1 MKRSNQWYKRIWKE
15 ELQQMDGWYSN
26 IIKSGKESLELSG
39 KLMEIDLN
47 TGVLKVY
54 HNDKKLRGL
63 IGKTA
68 KTIIKDSKQLQR
80 VRFKVPKQ
88 IVLCLNNMK

>member
-1 MKRSNQWYKRIWKE
+1 MAYIQI
-15 ELQQMDGWYSN
+15 

-39 KLMEIDLN
+39 KLMEIDIN

-68 KTIIKDSKQLQR
+68 KTVIKDSKQLQEPG
-80 VRFKVPKQ
+80 FKVPKQ
-88 IVLCLNNMK
+88 IVQGLDTTLVKLSWIVFKMASSTLYSIS

>member
-1 MKRSNQWYKRIWKE
+1 MTDIQ
-15 ELQQMDGWYSN
+15 N

-39 KLMEIDLN
+39 KLMEIDTN

-54 HNDKKLRGL
+54 HNEKKLQGL

-68 KTIIKDSKQLQR
+68 KAIIKDSKQLQELG
-80 VRFKVPKQ
+80 FKVPKQ
-88 IVLCLNNMK
+88 IVHGLDNMK